1 MVFEN
6 LKPVKKAYRRFKI
19 KTVEGPNDY
28 AALQEMLYRRF
39 KRAQSGDPGFAVLPD
54 LILMDGGIGQV
65 TSAEKVLK
73 AMGVQIPVLGMAK
86 DDSHRTRALVNGRG
100 DEFDLSRDPVL
111 FRYCGRIQEEVHRF
125 AIEYHRN
132 LRGKKFHRIGSGQYT
147 GHRAC
152 QTQRPAGSLRFHR
165 RDKESFRRRTYRGAG
180 HHTAKRRSDK
190 GILCQSDA
198 SLDEVSGFICASR
211 AHFSFR

>member
-1 MVFEN
+1 MPPCRKCSTGG
-6 LKPVKKAYRRFKI
+6 LS
-19 KTVEGPNDY
+19 
-28 AALQEMLYRRF
+28 
-39 KRAQSGDPGFAVLPD
+39 AQSGDPGFAVLPD

-65 TSAEKVLK
+65 TSAEKKVLK

-100 DEFDLSRDPVL
+100 TSSTCRRSCTVSILRKDSGGSSQVCDK
-111 FRYCGRIQEEVHRF
+111 
-125 AIEYHRN
+125 YHRN
-132 LRGKKFHRIGSGQYT
+132 LRGKNSIGSALDNIQGI
-147 GHRAC
+147 GPAKRNA
-152 QTQRPAGSLRFHR
+152 PAGSLRFHR
-165 RDKESFRRRTYRGAG
+165 RDKESFRRRAYRGAR